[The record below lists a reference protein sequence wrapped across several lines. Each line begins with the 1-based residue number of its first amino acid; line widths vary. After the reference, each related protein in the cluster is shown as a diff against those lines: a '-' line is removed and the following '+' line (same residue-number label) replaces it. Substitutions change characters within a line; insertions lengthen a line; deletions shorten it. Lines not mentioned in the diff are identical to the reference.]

1 MKVSRQSGFSLLELM
16 VVIVIL
22 GILATI
28 VIPNVFGNRE
38 QAERQK
44 VVSDLTALENA
55 MEMYRLDNGV
65 YPTTEQGLDAL
76 VNEAQSE
83 PRPRNFREGGYVRR
97 LPNDPWDNSYQLVSP
112 GQNGRYDI
120 FSMGFDGQ
128 PGTQDDVGT
137 WNMNESSQD
146 Q

>member
-1 MKVSRQSGFSLLELM
+1 MNMSKQSGFSLLELM

-22 GILATI
+22 GILATL

-65 YPTTEQGLDAL
+65 YPTSNQGLDAL
-76 VNEAQSE
+76 VTEAQSD
-83 PRPRNFREGGYVRR
+83 PRPRNFREGGYIRR
-97 LPNDPWDNSYQLVSP
+97 LPEDPWGNPYQLVSP

-120 FSMGFDGQ
+120 FTMGFDGQ
-128 PGTQDDVGT
+128 PGTQDDIGT
-137 WNMNESSQD
+137 WNMHNSDGTQ
-146 Q
+146 